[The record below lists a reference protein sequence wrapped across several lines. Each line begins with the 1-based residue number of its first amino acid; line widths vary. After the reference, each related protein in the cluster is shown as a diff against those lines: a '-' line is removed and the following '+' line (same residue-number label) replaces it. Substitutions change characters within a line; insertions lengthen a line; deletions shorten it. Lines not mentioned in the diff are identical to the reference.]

1 MKALL
6 FLALGTMV
14 LIGNGD
20 ARVLADEDYENS
32 CSDVK
37 CSMGE
42 YCRKG
47 KCICY
52 DACPSDWSN
61 HQSKVCVDGFT
72 YSHLCDLYRNICYCR
87 NNDPRC
93 GDERY
98 FHGHK
103 ATSDSIIR
111 YFAECRDLTTV
122 CNWSARKRYFKYQL
136 IQWFQQLLQPNSR
149 SADSNNVLLRSRD
162 GASRVA
168 ADNLLSRRIHLNGS
182 NAGPLLSF
190 WFCELDEDKSGRI
203 EERELAMLTQVAMPT
218 LACLDIFLGNCL
230 TNRIISP
237 DAWLNCFDIDPS
249 TSVPCSHFV

>member
-1 MKALL
+1 MYSIVRL
-6 FLALGTMV
+6 T
-14 LIGNGD
+14 
-20 ARVLADEDYENS
+20 
-32 CSDVK
+32 
-37 CSMGE
+37 
-42 YCRKG
+42 RKVSSPFFP
-47 KCICY
+47 K
-52 DACPSDWSN
+52 
-61 HQSKVCVDGFT
+61 
-72 YSHLCDLYRNICYCR
+72 
-87 NNDPRC
+87 
-93 GDERY
+93 
-98 FHGHK
+98 
-103 ATSDSIIR
+103 
-111 YFAECRDLTTV
+111 
-122 CNWSARKRYFKYQL
+122 
-136 IQWFQQLLQPNSR
+136 SR

-249 TSVPCSHFV
+249 ESCKTTCRHHILQLQVNFSKNL